1 MVVKELFGFI
11 APISP
16 ALAKYGILGL
26 FLNAF
31 LSSVIPIPTEF
42 IVSALLAIGDSKTL
56 IFAVLLAGSIAGTY
70 LGYYIGYS
78 GSNLF
83 RRFYR
88 KSYEAKHEKAYA
100 LINKYGI
107 WILFASPWIPLV
119 SDIVPIVA
127 GSKRYNLTKF
137 TIAMIGGK
145 ALKVFA
151 IVYFL
156 SFLIS
161 TL

>member
-1 MVVKELFGFI
+1 MVFKELFGFV

-31 LSSVIPIPTEF
+31 LASIIPVPTEF
-42 IVSALLAIGDSKTL
+42 IVSALLGIGASKTL
-56 IFAVLLAGSIAGTY
+56 IFAVLLAGSIAGAY

-83 RRFYR
+83 ARFYR
-88 KSYEAKHEKAYA
+88 KNYETKHEKTYM
-100 LINKYGI
+100 LINKYGV
-107 WILFASPWIPLV
+107 WILFASPWIPVV

-145 ALKVFA
+145 AVKVFA

-156 SFLIS
+156 SFIIS